1 VIVRIN
7 QIDPTQFE
15 GDPQSTASPPW
26 PSDGPTGRI
35 HIQWTPRAYE
45 VLILDQDEQR
55 KPLPDAFRQQQLRKI
70 IPLASAALAER
81 GQILVLRLD
90 GPAAPG
96 ELLPALAHLASG
108 MIGPETRFACTEFQ
122 KLHAAGPATIAS
134 LRIAATPVVAGIL
147 CGDENLGLSRSV
159 RLRAMAVPPDLVAP
173 LLDVAATDDE
183 RWQEILPHSRFLLST
198 TPQLRSLRIL
208 SSSLEPA
215 EIKSRIT
222 RQLMEVARGGT
233 ARAG

>member
-7 QIDPTQFE
+7 QIDPQQFE
-15 GDPQSTASPPW
+15 GDPQSPASPAW
-26 PSDGPTGRI
+26 PADGPTGRI

-45 VLILDQDEQR
+45 LLILDQDELH
-55 KPLPDAFRQQQLRKI
+55 KPVPDAFRQQQLRKM
-70 IPLASAALAER
+70 IPLAAAALAER
-81 GQILVLRLD
+81 GQVLILRLD
-90 GPAAPG
+90 GPVSAG
-96 ELLPALAHLASG
+96 ELLPALAHLATG
-108 MIGPETRFACTEFQ
+108 MTGPQTRFACSEFQ
-122 KLHAAGPATIAS
+122 KLQSTGPATVAS
-134 LRIAATPVVAGIL
+134 LRIAATPIVAGIL
-147 CGDENLGLSRSV
+147 CGDENIGLPRSV

-198 TPQLRSLRIL
+198 TPQLRSIRIL

-222 RQLMEVARGGT
+222 RQLLEVARGGA

>member
-7 QIDPTQFE
+7 QIDPQQFE
-15 GDPQSTASPPW
+15 GDSPSSAW

-45 VLILDQDEQR
+45 VLIADS
-55 KPLPDAFRQQQLRKI
+55 FRQQQLRRM
-70 IPLASAALAER
+70 IPLAAAALAER
-81 GQILVLRLD
+81 GQVLVLRLD
-90 GPAAPG
+90 GPASPG
-96 ELLPALAHLASG
+96 ELLPAIAHLASA
-108 MIGPETRFACTEFQ
+108 GPDARFACSEFH
-122 KLHAAGPATIAS
+122 KLHPLGPAAPAS
-134 LRIAATPVVAGIL
+134 LRIAASAGFTGMI
-147 CGDENLGLSRSV
+147 CSDENIGLSRSV
-159 RLRAMAVPPDLVAP
+159 RLRAMSVPPDLVAP

-183 RWQEILPHSRFLLST
+183 RWQEILPHSPFLLST

-222 RQLMEVARGGT
+222 RQLLEVARSGT